1 MSDINPQVVVDGI
14 HPNLKLLSHSSS
26 VLLHKCP
33 RKYELYKLLGKDNE
47 QSIDTAFGTSVGNGI
62 QEYMHSHSRVNAYM
76 EAYKGWSLDLF
87 EEGEERKKKSFWH
100 SLYAIDKFIQQYNEN
115 ELKDYELVYI
125 DSLDKEGMPYRQAA
139 TELGFDI
146 DIGDG
151 FHYRGFLDALLLDK
165 QRNEFIVY
173 EGKTTATRVAE
184 ATYRNSAQQIGYSV
198 IVDAV
203 AKRLGIN
210 TGSSYRVLTNVYKSS
225 SFEWELL
232 TFQKSYVSRA
242 LWIKNILLDVK
253 HIIEYSEEGYFP
265 MHGEACYDF
274 FRECSHFGV
283 CEMSNKVL
291 TGGAVIPEK
300 VESMDKYMF
309 KFSLDE
315 LIEAQ
320 LSSRT

>member
-1 MSDINPQVVVDGI
+1 MSDTSYDI

-47 QSIDTAFGTSVGNGI
+47 QSIDTAFGTAVGNGI
-62 QEYMHSHSRVNAYM
+62 QEYMHSRSRELSYF
-76 EAYKGWSLDLF
+76 EAYKGWSLDLL
-87 EEGEERKKKSFWH
+87 EEGDDRKKKNFWF

-125 DSLDKEGMPYRQAA
+125 DALNQDGVAYKQAA

-151 FHYRGFLDALLLDK
+151 FHYRGFLDALLIDK
-165 QRNEFIVY
+165 HRNEFIVY

-184 ATYRNSAQQIGYSV
+184 ATYKNSAQQVGYSV

-203 AKRLGIN
+203 AKRLGIEV
-210 TGSSYRVLTNVYKSS
+210 GSSYRVLTNVYKSS
-225 SFEWELL
+225 AYEWELL
-232 TFQKSYVSRA
+232 TFHKSHVSRA

-253 HIIEYSEEGYFP
+253 HIIEYSEESYFP

-291 TGGAVIPEK
+291 TGGREIPIK
-300 VESMDKYMF
+300 VEDMSKYMF
-309 KFSLDE
+309 KFTLDE

-320 LSSRT
+320 LSR

>member
-1 MSDINPQVVVDGI
+1 MSDTSSCGTI

-47 QSIDTAFGTSVGNGI
+47 QSIDTAFGTAVGNGI
-62 QEYMHSHSRVNAYM
+62 QEYMHSRSRELSYF
-76 EAYKGWSLDLF
+76 EAYKGWSLDLL
-87 EEGEERKKKSFWH
+87 EEGDDRKKKNFWF

-125 DSLDKEGMPYRQAA
+125 DALNQDGVAYKQAA

-151 FHYRGFLDALLLDK
+151 FHYRGFLDALLIDK
-165 QRNEFIVY
+165 HRNEFIVY

-184 ATYRNSAQQIGYSV
+184 ATYKNSAQQVGYSV

-203 AKRLGIN
+203 AKRLGIEV
-210 TGSSYRVLTNVYKSS
+210 GSSYRVLTNVYKSS
-225 SFEWELL
+225 AYEWELL
-232 TFQKSYVSRA
+232 TFHKSHVSRA

-253 HIIEYSEEGYFP
+253 HIIEYSDEGYFP

-291 TGGAVIPEK
+291 TGGREIPVK
-300 VESMDKYMF
+300 VEDMSKYMF
-309 KFSLDE
+309 KFTLDE

-320 LSSRT
+320 LSR